1 MHLSHE
7 FALNCGWSVVFCAG
21 LWDANG
27 SSGGLEMCHLPGVAF
42 RRTVMDFPEIYGYCK
57 PLFFFPLIIKNSGW
71 FWGIPVSGKK
81 TSQSNIECGAL
92 WHIGQRLARRQCVT
106 GNHLRKVQHNY
117 IQFYIVLQLH
127 FSATGSPFLLVFL
140 RLHPVQHW
148 ISGGIG
154 GRLTQ

>member
-1 MHLSHE
+1 MNLLWTVVE
-7 FALNCGWSVVFCAG
+7 ALLFVQVFGMPMDLLEDWKCVICLVLPSEG
-21 LWDANG
+21 LWWIFPKYMATANH
-27 SSGGLEMCHLPGVAF
+27 C
-42 RRTVMDFPEIYGYCK
+42 
-57 PLFFFPLIIKNSGW
+57 FFFPLIIKNSGW

-81 TSQSNIECGAL
+81 PSQSNIECGAL
-92 WHIGQRLARRQCVT
+92 WHIGQRLARRPCVT